1 MLLVTLLAAAAR
13 GQDTPPPSGPAPAGG
28 EVQVEEPVRTLAWAR
43 ENLATSYALEG
54 VRSIRLT
61 GSIADDLSNTT
72 TASGTLG
79 VSWFLY
85 DSFEVGVE
93 VGAWNFNH
101 PGDNAGALS
110 ISGMARWHFL
120 VDDERDWTLFLDGGM
135 GLLYADPSV
144 PSDGS
149 QFNFLPRLGA
159 GATYRL
165 THGGARLEA
174 GIAWQHVSN
183 ARIFGDQDNPGLDS
197 ARLFVGLIFPF

>member
-1 MLLVTLLAAAAR
+1 MLLVTLPAAAAR
-13 GQDTPPPSGPAPAGG
+13 GQNTHPPPDPAPAGETRG
-28 EVQVEEPVRTLAWAR
+28 EGPVRTLAWAR
-43 ENLATSYALEG
+43 ENLATSYALAG
-54 VRSIRLT
+54 VRSVRLT
-61 GSIADDLSNTT
+61 GSIADDLNDTT
-72 TASGTLG
+72 TASGALG

-85 DSFEVGVE
+85 DSFEAGVE
-93 VGAWNFNH
+93 LGAWHFNQ

-120 VDDERDWTLFLDGGM
+120 VDDDRDWTLFLDGGM

-144 PSDGS
+144 PGDGS

-165 THGGARLEA
+165 THDGARLEA

-197 ARLFVGLIFPF
+197 VRLFVGLIFPF